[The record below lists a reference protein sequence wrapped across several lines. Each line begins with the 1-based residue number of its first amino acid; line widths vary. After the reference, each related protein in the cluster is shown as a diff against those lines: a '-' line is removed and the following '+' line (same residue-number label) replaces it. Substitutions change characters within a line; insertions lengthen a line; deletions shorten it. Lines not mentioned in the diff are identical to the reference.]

1 MALMPN
7 KNRGFQLF
15 KALISAGP
23 DFVLAGSFLIVWL
36 FPYALG
42 EQSVKYFLVLMQL
55 EFIVIHSTPFLAA
68 ISLANLPL
76 PKKLLFFI
84 GLVLFYS
91 LFAAGFS
98 FTYGSAWPLI
108 SFWTL
113 TLTKYPSLIFSPS
126 AYRKDKSILRTWAVM
141 TSAYLAGLLV
151 VGMLPNL
158 VGWSIPRFGLTDA
171 VIKQLNLPG
180 TDAWFKEPYGVLAF
194 GIFYFLILGIYDL
207 WLTLK
212 PQPESEEVNKIDI

>member
-1 MALMPN
+1 MSLLNNPKRAMQ
-7 KNRGFQLF
+7 FI
-15 KALISAGP
+15 KAIISAGP

-36 FPYALG
+36 YPFALG
-42 EQSVKYFLVLMQL
+42 EQAVKYFLVLMQL
-55 EFIVIHSTPFLAA
+55 EFIVIHSTPFLAS
-68 ISLANLPL
+68 ISLAKLPL

-113 TLTKYPSLIFSPS
+113 TLTKYPSLMFSPS
-126 AYRKDKSILRTWAVM
+126 AYRKDKSIMRTWAVM
-141 TSAYLAGLLV
+141 TSSYLAGIFLIGLL
-151 VGMLPNL
+151 LNL
-158 VGWSIPRFGLTDA
+158 VGWSIPRFGLTE
-171 VIKQLNLPG
+171 VVVKQLNLPG

-194 GIFYFLILGIYDL
+194 GIFYFVILGIYDL

-212 PQPESEEVNKIDI
+212 PQPESEKVTKIYN